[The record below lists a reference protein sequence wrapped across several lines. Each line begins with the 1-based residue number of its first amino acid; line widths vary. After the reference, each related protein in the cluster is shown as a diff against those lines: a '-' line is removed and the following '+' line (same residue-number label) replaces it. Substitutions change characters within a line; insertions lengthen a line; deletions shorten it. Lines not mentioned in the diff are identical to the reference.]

1 MSCELEP
8 ERAIP
13 FGVLN
18 KTHGGRFPF
27 LRRRERTVKGTRS
40 TIDRSRAVVH
50 CKSVIALAG
59 ARSAGRVEA
68 REWMVISI

>member
-1 MSCELEP
+1 MSSELEP

-18 KTHGGRFPF
+18 KTHGAVSLFFVG
-27 LRRRERTVKGTRS
+27 ERACTVKGTRS
-40 TIDRSRAVVH
+40 TIDRSRAGVH

-59 ARSAGRVEA
+59 AHDPSGAA
-68 REWMVISI
+68 S